1 MSSQETIVRQVVG
14 KQLEI
19 DGTLRALFVK
29 HFEIQSEDNKD
40 NPGYR
45 AYAGYAVEVGVAL
58 MNLVISIKK
67 PESGRGFRA
76 VSDLVY
82 ALNANDF
89 WVKNAPVLVPVL
101 TIVLNSHRDY
111 ADMAMR
117 RKELAEYAVY
127 DKMMSASDG
136 ASLEIFSML
145 LYLVGGPALMNTNS
159 LPLKMDLAPYLLS

>member
-1 MSSQETIVRQVVG
+1 MINETVRQTVG
-14 KQLEI
+14 KQMEI
-19 DGTLRALFVK
+19 DGTLRAIFNK
-29 HFEIQSEDNKD
+29 HFETETEENKN

-58 MNLVISIKK
+58 MNLVISVKK
-67 PESGRGFRA
+67 PDSGRGFRA
-76 VSDLVY
+76 ISDLVY
-82 ALNANDF
+82 TLNANEF

-111 ADMAMR
+111 VDMAVR
-117 RKELAEYAVY
+117 KKELEDYAIY
-127 DKMMSASDG
+127 DKMISAADG

-145 LYLVGGPALMNTNS
+145 LYLVGGPVLMSEKS

>member
-1 MSSQETIVRQVVG
+1 M
-14 KQLEI
+14 EI
-19 DGTLRALFVK
+19 DGTLRELFIK
-29 HFEIQSEDNKD
+29 HLEINSEENKD
-40 NPGYR
+40 NPGYK

-67 PESGRGFRA
+67 PDSGRGFRA

-82 ALNANDF
+82 TLNANDF

-111 ADMAMR
+111 IDMVSR
-117 RKELAEYAVY
+117 RTELQDYAVY
-127 DKMMSASDG
+127 DKMMSAADG
-136 ASLEIFSML
+136 ASLELFSML

-159 LPLKMDLAPYLLS
+159 LPLKMDLAPFLLS

>member
-1 MSSQETIVRQVVG
+1 MSELQKSIRQVVG
-14 KQLEI
+14 KQMEI
-19 DGTLRALFVK
+19 DGTLRELFIK
-29 HFEIQSEDNKD
+29 HLEINSEENKD
-40 NPGYR
+40 NPGYK

-67 PESGRGFRA
+67 PDSGRGFRA

-82 ALNANDF
+82 TLNANDF

-111 ADMAMR
+111 IDMVSR
-117 RKELAEYAVY
+117 RTELQDYAVY
-127 DKMMSASDG
+127 DKMMSAADG
-136 ASLEIFSML
+136 ASLELFSML

-159 LPLKMDLAPYLLS
+159 LPLKMDLAPFLLS